1 MWSVLAIVPEGGSL
15 QHWESVPS
23 LVHLITISPS
33 QCTFSWGDKLH
44 LHCAMVLH
52 LTSESLPIVHLHF
65 QTSLQSNSPLYSN
78 VHCTALRLRKAA
90 PSPFFLC
97 QRGWSRQGDNCET
110 TDRAD
115 CETIYRAGTRGSL
128 DDMSRDIFDHH
139 YNFFDRGCFKTIRFH
154 GTCVYWKRNDSHPME
169 SDQTN
174 IQKVSSV

>member
-1 MWSVLAIVPEGGSL
+1 MTPYQVKLVCGFYFNNIWHSLAVRQLSVWSVLAIVPEGGSL

-115 CETIYRAGTRGSL
+115 CETIYRVGTRGL
-128 DDMSRDIFDHH
+128 
-139 YNFFDRGCFKTIRFH
+139 IRRH
-154 GTCVYWKRNDSHPME
+154 E
-169 SDQTN
+169 SGHFRPPLQLFW
-174 IQKVSSV
+174 QGLL